1 MWPDADP
8 DMTQADFRA
17 WQRKRLPPDN
27 EMPRVIALNAD
38 LLRTRDMAVTLT
50 HCLLYSRGASFRFT
64 ALFRA
69 DDESPASVNG
79 DNPIAAA
86 IMPTTSSRQ
95 PDFVLGVA
103 LADGTELRSPVG
115 ESQHG
120 QYLVRHTPQSAHMSG
135 LRTALWL
142 TPLPPPGPLTISVE
156 CPSLGIEPA
165 AATVNVSALRDT
177 ANGVTALWD
186 WDD

>member
-1 MWPDADP
+1 MWPDAGP
-8 DMTQADFRA
+8 TMTEAEFRA

-27 EMPRVIALNAD
+27 EMPRVMALDAD
-38 LLRTRDMAVTLT
+38 LLRTPDRAVTLT

-64 ALFRA
+64 ALFRVQGEGSLDG
-69 DDESPASVNG
+69 DDQ
-79 DNPIAAA
+79 IAAA
-86 IMPTTSSRQ
+86 IMPGAGRRN
-95 PDFVLGVA
+95 DFVLGVA

-115 ESQHG
+115 EAQAG
-120 QYLVRHTPQSAHMSG
+120 PYLMRHSPEAAHMSG

-142 TPLPPPGPLTISVE
+142 TPLPPAGALTFSVE

-165 AATVNVSALRDT
+165 AATVDAAGLRD
-177 ANGVTALWD
+177 AARAVTALWD